1 LTLSPQTFEAVTR
14 PVKKIKRSN
23 KLKGVCYD
31 IRGPVLDQAKRLE
44 DEGHKILKLNIGN
57 PAPFGFDAPDDILKD
72 VIHNLPMAQGYGPS
86 NGLYSAKIAIQQY
99 YQTLGLRNTLV
110 DDIYIGNGVSE
121 LIVMAMQALLNEGDE
136 VLIPSPDYPLWTAAV
151 NLSGG
156 KPVHYVC
163 DESNGWQ
170 PDIDDIKTKITKKTC
185 AIVIINPNN
194 PTGAVYSKQTLEAI
208 TAVAR
213 ENDLVIYSD
222 EIYDK
227 ILYDQAVHIPI
238 AGLSSDVFCVTF
250 SGLSKNYRVAGFRAG
265 WMLLTGPKHQAEDYI
280 NGLNMLS
287 SMRLCANVPSQ
298 HAIQTALGGYQSIND
313 LTKSDGRLYKQMEL
327 AYQMLNDIPGV
338 SCTRPQGALYLFPKI
353 DTNKFNIHNDETFIL
368 DFLTT
373 KHVLLVHGTAFNWKQ
388 PNHFRIVFLPHLEE
402 LKAAILALGE
412 FLDGYQQR

>member
-1 LTLSPQTFEAVTR
+1 MT
-14 PVKKIKRSN
+14 
-23 KLKGVCYD
+23 
-31 IRGPVLDQAKRLE
+31 
-44 DEGHKILKLNIGN
+44 
-57 PAPFGFDAPDDILKD
+57 
-72 VIHNLPMAQGYGPS
+72 
-86 NGLYSAKIAIQQY
+86 
-99 YQTLGLRNTLV
+99 
-110 DDIYIGNGVSE
+110 
-121 LIVMAMQALLNEGDE
+121 MQALLNEGDE

-163 DESNGWQ
+163 DESNSWQ
-170 PDIDDIKTKITKKTC
+170 PDIDDIKAKITKKTC

-227 ILYDQAVHIPI
+227 ILYGRAVHIPI
-238 AGLSSDVFCVTF
+238 AGLSCDVFCVTF

-265 WMLLTGPKHQAEDYI
+265 WMLLTGPKNQAKDYI

-353 DTNKFNIHNDETFIL
+353 DTKKFNIHNDETFIL

-412 FLDGYQQR
+412 FLDGYQQS